1 MEKSLREIF
10 SKYRWTITGFLVVL
24 ILSFLFITV
33 GFWLTL
39 LVLLLCLI
47 GGFFGYLKDNN
58 MKLATFINKF
68 K

>member
-1 MEKSLREIF
+1 MEKSIREIF
-10 SKYRWTITGFLVVL
+10 SKYRWTITGFLGVL
-24 ILSFLFITV
+24 ILCILFITV
-33 GFWLTL
+33 GFWVTL
-39 LVLLLCLI
+39 LILILCLI